1 MPLRQLPSGDPSS
14 ELIESLP
21 SPTSVVSAE
30 SPSVV
35 SAESEGLPPPVIA
48 AAAANVFVGS
58 ASPAAIAAASA
69 RAFGSCGASRG
80 SSGTARV
87 QVPGCYME
95 LQAATMCYRLLQPG
109 TGCYQ
114 LWQAAALMWIRFVP
128 QVFLRVQPIFCLRV
142 HHHSCLQAFCL
153 PWRQYSLPAVGP
165 RAHHHSFLPAFC
177 LPRQFLARMSLLSRC
192 QPLPF
197 QVFG

>member
-95 LQAATMCYRLLQPG
+95 LQAATMCHRLLHSCG
-109 TGCYQ
+109 FG
-114 LWQAAALMWIRFVP
+114 L
-128 QVFLRVQPIFCLRV
+128 FLRCFFESSQ
-142 HHHSCLQAFCL
+142 SSAFESTTTVAF
-153 PWRQYSLPAVGP
+153 RRSA
-165 RAHHHSFLPAFC
+165 FLGG
-177 LPRQFLARMSLLSRC
+177 SI
-192 QPLPF
+192 PF
-197 QVFG
+197 QRSAREPTTTAFSLHFAFHASS